1 MKKIIIHLC
10 LAVGLGTAFT
20 GCSDFLDSDY
30 LFDKKI
36 SIEKVFADKNYT
48 NEWLAYAYEFLNNN
62 EMQQVCSKKT
72 IAFNFADD
80 MYYGDS
86 DYSGWRCGTYTET
99 GNKINLNIW
108 ENAYKAIRQV
118 SIFLNNVDMNKE
130 LSEADIIDMKGQA
143 HFLRAY
149 FYWILVRTFG
159 PVPIVPDETLDY
171 TKEYDE
177 ISLLRNSYD
186 ECVDYIVGECVK
198 AATMLQDRRDLQ
210 EIVRPT
216 RGAAL
221 ALRSRVLLMQ
231 QVPCSMVRL
240 RKK

>member
-1 MKKIIIHLC
+1 M
-10 LAVGLGTAFT
+10 
-20 GCSDFLDSDY
+20 
-30 LFDKKI
+30 
-36 SIEKVFADKNYT
+36 
-48 NEWLAYAYEFLNNN
+48 NE
-62 EMQQVCSKKT
+62 
-72 IAFNFADD
+72 
-80 MYYGDS
+80 
-86 DYSGWRCGTYTET
+86 
-99 GNKINLNIW
+99 
-108 ENAYKAIRQV
+108 
-118 SIFLNNVDMNKE
+118 E

-221 ALRSRVLLMQ
+221 ALRSRVLLYAASPLFNGKAPQEVITALVDKTDVSYFRVLMTSQ
-231 QVPCSMVRL
+231 NGQRL
-240 RKK
+240 PRRLKMSWN